1 VTAAVGVVH
10 RKGQSNLALYFLSIL
25 LPTQYLIQTTSLL
38 DVEMGEVYRNSVK
51 IVGDVLRITDESGMT
66 GVNLTAL
73 LRKANLSYSRLANVA
88 VKLLDAGMIDEQV
101 QEGQRIYVIT
111 SRGRDYLRRYQQFAE
126 VADSFG
132 LKL

>member
-1 VTAAVGVVH
+1 
-10 RKGQSNLALYFLSIL
+10 
-25 LPTQYLIQTTSLL
+25 
-38 DVEMGEVYRNSVK
+38 MGEIYRNSVK
-51 IVGDVLRITDESGMT
+51 IVGDVLRIADESGMG
-66 GVNLTAL
+66 GVNLTSL
-73 LRKANLSYSRLANVA
+73 LRKANLSYGRLATVA
-88 VKLLDAGMIDEQV
+88 LKLMDAGLIDEQV